1 MFQPCA
7 ASRGPSVVMLVACF
21 GLLSAARA
29 QAPQGNS
36 ASLDPAGGGLGLKLQ
51 MERTLQPPIAPATEE
66 ELPIFLEADRIE
78 GTQDRSL
85 QARGSVIVRRRGQ
98 TLYAD
103 SLDYSLTENTLTA
116 TGNVRVNRL
125 GDELSGDQAFYDLD
139 TESGYIDY
147 PIYRLREFGA
157 RGQANRI
164 VVRVRDR
171 LRAERATY
179 TNCAVGNDD
188 WYLRVNRLDLDR
200 LRDAG
205 VARNATV
212 YFKGLPILYT
222 PYLDFPLSSR
232 RKTGFLPPSIGT
244 TDKSGFEFTLPF
256 YWNIAPNR
264 DYTIAPRFLSRRGVL
279 VDNEFRYLER
289 NFRGEARA
297 AILPDD
303 RLKQDSR
310 WAYSVQHLH
319 RFSDRLT
326 GYLDL
331 QGVSDDTY
339 FVDLSDQIA
348 ATSITNLPR
357 EGGMRYF
364 GDWWDL
370 LARLQRFQTLQDPL
384 APVTPPYARLPQI
397 LLNAARQNVGGFDL
411 RFFGEAVNFDHPTQV
426 SAIRQVYY
434 PSVAYP
440 MRRGFFY
447 VTPKVGFNYTSYY
460 YRDSNRP
467 NDQRSLPIV
476 SVDSGMTFERETG
489 LFGRDFIQ
497 TLEPRLYYLY
507 IPFTN
512 QDQLPL
518 FDTAVAD
525 FNLAQIFTENQ
536 FSGWD
541 RINDANQ
548 LTAAVTSRLLEPSS
562 GAEWVR
568 ATFGQ
573 RFYFKQQEVTL
584 GDQVP
589 RSTNR
594 SDLLAAV
601 TGSLWRTWFL
611 DTGLQYSIDDNQS
624 QKFNVALRHQPQPGK
639 VVNLGYRFTRDVL
652 EQVDVSAQW
661 PLSRRWTGL
670 ARYNY
675 SLIDSTLLEALI
687 GLEYN
692 AGCWVARVVAHRF
705 VTGVDERSSTLFLQL
720 ELSGLSRLG
729 SDPLG
734 VLRSNIFGYTQA
746 PARPPSPGP
755 YYPGMEP

>member
-1 MFQPCA
+1 
-7 ASRGPSVVMLVACF
+7 MLIACV

-29 QAPQGNS
+29 QTPQGNS
-36 ASLDPAGGGLGLKLQ
+36 ASLDPAGGGIGLKLR
-51 MERTLQPPIAPATEE
+51 MERTLQPPIAPSTQE
-66 ELPIFLEADRIE
+66 ELPVFLEADRIE
-78 GTQDRSL
+78 GIQDRSL
-85 QARGSVIVRRRGQ
+85 QASGNVVVRRRGQ

-103 SLDYSLTENTLTA
+103 KLDYSVTDNALTA
-116 TGNVRVNRL
+116 TGNVRVDRL
-125 GDELSGDQAFYDLD
+125 GDELSGDRAFYDLD
-139 TESGYIDY
+139 TESGHIDNPRY
-147 PIYRLREFGA
+147 SLRAYGA
-157 RGQANRI
+157 RGQANRA
-164 VVRVRDR
+164 VLRDRNR

-188 WYLRVNRLDLDR
+188 WYLRVSRLELDR
-200 LRDAG
+200 LRDVG
-205 VARNATV
+205 VARNTTV

-232 RKTGFLPPSIGT
+232 RKTGFLPPMIGT

-279 VDNEFRYLER
+279 VNNEFRYLEQ
-289 NFRGEARA
+289 NFRGAARA
-297 AILPDD
+297 EILPDD
-303 RLKQDSR
+303 RLRNDSR
-310 WAYSVQHLH
+310 WAYSVQHFH
-319 RFSDRLT
+319 RFNERLT
-326 GYLDL
+326 GYLDV
-331 QGVSDDTY
+331 QGVSDDQY
-339 FVDLSDQIA
+339 YVDLSDQIA

-357 EGGMRYF
+357 EGGVRYF

-370 LARLQRFQTLQDPL
+370 MARAQSFQTLQDPL

-397 LLNAARQNVGGFDL
+397 VLNAARPNISGLDL
-411 RFFGEAVNFDHPTQV
+411 RFYGEAVNFDHSTQLG
-426 SAIRQVYY
+426 AIRQVYY

-440 MRRGFFY
+440 VRRGMFY
-447 VTPKVGFNYTSYY
+447 VTPKVGVNYTSYY
-460 YRDSNRP
+460 YQDGDRP
-467 NDQRSLPIV
+467 SDQRILPIV
-476 SVDSGMTFERETG
+476 SIDSGMTFERETG

-507 IPFTN
+507 IPFTEQN
-512 QDQLPL
+512 QLPL
-518 FDTAVAD
+518 FDTSVAD

-548 LTAAVTSRLLEPSS
+548 LTAAVTSRLLEPST
-562 GAEWVR
+562 GAEQVR

-589 RSTNR
+589 RATNR

-601 TGSLWRTWFL
+601 TGSLSRSWWL
-611 DTGLQYSIDDNQS
+611 DAGWQYSIDDNQS
-624 QKFNVALRHQPQPGK
+624 QKFNFALRHQPQPGK
-639 VVNLGYRFTRDVL
+639 VVNFGYRFTRDVL
-652 EQVDVSAQW
+652 EQVDLSAQW

-670 ARYNY
+670 VRYNY
-675 SLIDSTLLEALI
+675 SLMDSTLLEGLI

-692 AGCWVARVVAHRF
+692 AGCWIARVVGHRF
-705 VTGVDERSSTLFLQL
+705 VTGVDERSTTLFLQL
-720 ELSGLSRLG
+720 ELTGLSRLG
-729 SDPLG
+729 SDPLDL
-734 VLRSNIFGYTQA
+734 LRSNIFGYTQA
-746 PARPPSPGP
+746 PTRPPPPAP